1 MRTTN
6 RLLYYAPASY
16 GGLLNYAQEQAD
28 ALGGLGVDV
37 TVVCSPQ
44 FVKRPGDRYTV
55 LPRLLETRRKPGGN
69 KLWRSLRLA
78 GLLLEN
84 MRRVRR
90 EAERGGYDRVFFVS
104 YAEYFAPLWAGA
116 YRRLARRGVRIGAM
130 VQEPERNFRIGPE
143 WWHRWSIWNAY
154 SFLSWVFEHDDIPL
168 DTVKPVPGLETHIVP
183 MGPHQFPDATEEG
196 GATRRRLGI
205 PAAASVLLAFGH
217 IRDNKNLDLAIRAIR
232 EVPQVHLLVAGK
244 RTASSQKPEG
254 YYMDLAKRLGVEGR
268 CTWVVD
274 YVSEEEAAN
283 LFTASDAVL
292 LTYDR
297 TFRSASGVLN
307 VAARYRRPVIASSG
321 AGSLRSVVQRYGLG
335 VWVEPDDADAL
346 ASGFRDWLVSPPSP
360 QWGDYNEDNSW
371 HKNAQVVARAMG
383 LKTTES

>member
-1 MRTTN
+1 
-6 RLLYYAPASY
+6 
-16 GGLLNYAQEQAD
+16 
-28 ALGGLGVDV
+28 
-37 TVVCSPQ
+37 
-44 FVKRPGDRYTV
+44 
-55 LPRLLETRRKPGGN
+55 
-69 KLWRSLRLA
+69 
-78 GLLLEN
+78 
-84 MRRVRR
+84 
-90 EAERGGYDRVFFVS
+90 
-104 YAEYFAPLWAGA
+104 
-116 YRRLARRGVRIGAM
+116 
-130 VQEPERNFRIGPE
+130 
-143 WWHRWSIWNAY
+143 
-154 SFLSWVFEHDDIPL
+154 
-168 DTVKPVPGLETHIVP
+168 
-183 MGPHQFPDATEEG
+183 
-196 GATRRRLGI
+196 
-205 PAAASVLLAFGH
+205 
-217 IRDNKNLDLAIRAIR
+217 
-232 EVPQVHLLVAGK
+232 
-244 RTASSQKPEG
+244 
-254 YYMDLAKRLGVEGR
+254 MDLAKRLGVEGR

-346 ASGFRDWLVSPPSP
+346 ASGFKDWLVSPPSP